1 MSRPSVLAGKI
12 LPIIESFVL
21 SSDDLHAIIEQVSAI
36 LSAVDLAVLFAF
48 GWLLV
53 PYARVVYSFVTRGE
67 DSAKK
72 KKGDDKEEND
82 EGGFEGSKVYIVSD
96 HLSQIARLAMLV
108 YACDCVVVAFEAVG
122 YKADVASKVFTKI
135 LFTR

>member
-21 SSDDLHAIIEQVSAI
+21 SRDDVHAIIEQVSAI

-72 KKGDDKEEND
+72 KLDYKEEND
-82 EGGFEGSKVYIVSD
+82 EGGFEGSKLYIISD

-122 YKADVASKVFTKI
+122 YKADVASKVFSKI

>member
-12 LPIIESFVL
+12 VPIIESFVL
-21 SSDDLHAIIEQVSAI
+21 SRDDVHAIIEQVSSI

-53 PYARVVYSFVTRGE
+53 PYARAVYSFVTRGE

-72 KKGDDKEEND
+72 KGDDKEEND
-82 EGGFEGSKVYIVSD
+82 GGGFEGSKVYIVSD

>member
-1 MSRPSVLAGKI
+1 MSRPSVLAGKV

-21 SSDDLHAIIEQVSAI
+21 SRDDVHAIIEQVSAI
-36 LSAVDLAVLFAF
+36 LSVVDLAVLFAF

-72 KKGDDKEEND
+72 KLDYKEEND
-82 EGGFEGSKVYIVSD
+82 EGGFEGSKLYIISD